1 MDAGAAAAADWRRAQ
16 NREAQ
21 RRRRAA
27 ASQEERDAAQALD
40 TAAHRAARAAAPQE
54 QRAAEQARNT
64 EAHRAARAA
73 APQEQRAAAQA
84 RDTAAHRAARAP
96 HGELR
101 RAASADMPTDA
112 YLNAFDS
119 DPMAANA
126 LHFALMYH
134 WKGEAFRDL
143 DFSQLGVNP
152 ALDDRLLA
160 LLAMMDEEGLPDA
173 VDVKRC
179 MAAYVQRVDPKQPV
193 RGCGSCGEAD
203 VPAPL
208 AGAREPPAHQRL
220 ACSCWSQRGRRRRRR
235 LYCGTSV

>member
-1 MDAGAAAAADWRRAQ
+1 
-16 NREAQ
+16 
-21 RRRRAA
+21 
-27 ASQEERDAAQALD
+27 
-40 TAAHRAARAAAPQE
+40 
-54 QRAAEQARNT
+54 
-64 EAHRAARAA
+64 
-73 APQEQRAAAQA
+73 
-84 RDTAAHRAARAP
+84 
-96 HGELR
+96 
-101 RAASADMPTDA
+101 MPTDA

-119 DPMAANA
+119 DPMAAYA

-208 AGAREPPAHQRL
+208 VRDAESVGILNFEEIDVADVRLRYSALAPAARTR
-220 ACSCWSQRGRRRRRR
+220 CSHAWASAAVRR
-235 LYCGTSV
+235 LRRESHRRHELSAG